1 MPLASVKPE
10 DDDRVSVEPSAVAGI
25 SAFLGKLWKMVEDPK
40 TDHLISWGKVSVIN
54 VSFAAIGTRSSN
66 ERNFRPPLRL

>member
-1 MPLASVKPE
+1 MKSSAKMPLASVKAE

-40 TDHLISWGKVSVIN
+40 TDHLISWGKVSVII
-54 VSFAAIGTRSSN
+54 VPYAAIGYSIVK
-66 ERNFRPPLRL
+66 RL